1 MKKKLSYELMQS
13 ISGGSRGTSCLVGML
28 GAGITGQVYA
38 GGNPAGFIAGVA
50 VGAFMYCDVL

>member
-1 MKKKLSYELMQS
+1 MKKNLSYEAMQS
-13 ISGGSRGTSCLVGML
+13 IHAGSRGTSCLVGML

-38 GGNPAGFIAGVA
+38 AGCPWGFVAGVA